1 MPKLVNYDE
10 AIGPIPKS
18 IVREWWICFVQY
30 NGERGRAGPY
40 TREEAEQRMR
50 TMHWRPGQRPC
61 FKREA
66 NSKSWAAEIKAR
78 KGRAKRI
85 AASRASQCG
94 AAGARRRL
102 NEIR

>member
-10 AIGPIPKS
+10 AIGPIPKLV
-18 IVREWWICFVQY
+18 VREWWICFYQY

-40 TREEAEQRMR
+40 TREEAESRMKS
-50 TMHWRPGQRPC
+50 MHWRPGQQQC

-66 NSKSWAAEIKAR
+66 NSLSWSAQIAAR

-85 AASRASQCG
+85 AASRALQCG
-94 AAGARRRL
+94 RAGERRRL